1 MLMFGVVFNKWFL
14 FFSAEKSTVFFNKF
28 CLTKLPEAPDRDD
41 VYDFGFPLLLVYE
54 GALSLEATLLPWRLF
69 GPFE

>member
-1 MLMFGVVFNKWFL
+1 MLMFGVVFNNIFL
-14 FFSAEKSTVFFNKF
+14 FLVADKSLLFFNKF
-28 CLTKLPEAPDRDD
+28 CLTKLPDAPDLDD
-41 VYDFGFPLLLVYE
+41 VYDLGFSLLLVSD